1 MIEFGTP
8 RYGWLTIKIT
18 DDRNPR
24 KKRYVRVSY
33 LTDVPIDLLQSTII
47 SLKTGL
53 PFSVDFDG
61 EDKGCFLLTN
71 STYIGDLVVIGENR
85 TFRTSSINDLDFAK
99 IILKHIEDNINEYYD
114 WGIISEDNKEE
125 KEIYK
130 EKINSLVKKLKEE
143 IKKRED

>member
-8 RYGWLTIKIT
+8 KYGWLNILIK
-18 DDRNPR
+18 DDKNP
-24 KKRYVRVSY
+24 KKKKSIRVSY

-53 PFSVDFDG
+53 PFSVDFDA

-71 STYIGDLVVIGENR
+71 STYIGDLIIVGENR

-114 WGIISEDNKEE
+114 WGIISEDDEEE
-125 KEIYK
+125 KGIYK
-130 EKINSLVKKLKEE
+130 EKINSLVKELKEE